1 MTVSSVTSSTSTSSS
16 SSSSTS
22 TSTLGSLNSDTFLK
36 LMLAELKNQDPTSP
50 MDTGQYMSQLA
61 SFTQVEQAT
70 KTNTKLDTMLSAS
83 MIGRTVTSADGS
95 VSGTVAS
102 VQPSSNGVVAK
113 LTNGKSLTIESGVT
127 VS

>member
-1 MTVSSVTSSTSTSSS
+1 MTVSSVTSPTGASSK

>member
-1 MTVSSVTSSTSTSSS
+1 MTVSSVTSATGAASS

-50 MDTGQYMSQLA
+50 MDTAQYMSQLA

-95 VSGTVAS
+95 VSGTVSS
-102 VQPSSNGVVAK
+102 VQPSSNGVIAK
-113 LTNGKSLTIESGVT
+113 LTNGKSIAIESGVT

>member
-1 MTVSSVTSSTSTSSS
+1 MTVSSVTSSTGAASK

-50 MDTGQYMSQLA
+50 MDTAQYMSQLA

-83 MIGRTVTSADGS
+83 MIGRTVTSSDGT

-102 VQPSSNGVVAK
+102 VQPSSNGVIAK
-113 LTNGKSLTIESGVT
+113 LTNGKSLAIESGVT

>member
-1 MTVSSVTSSTSTSSS
+1 MTVSSVTSATGAASS

-50 MDTGQYMSQLA
+50 MDTAQYMSQLA

-70 KTNTKLDTMLSAS
+70 KTNTKLDTCC
-83 MIGRTVTSADGS
+83 R
-95 VSGTVAS
+95 
-102 VQPSSNGVVAK
+102 PR
-113 LTNGKSLTIESGVT
+113 
-127 VS
+127 